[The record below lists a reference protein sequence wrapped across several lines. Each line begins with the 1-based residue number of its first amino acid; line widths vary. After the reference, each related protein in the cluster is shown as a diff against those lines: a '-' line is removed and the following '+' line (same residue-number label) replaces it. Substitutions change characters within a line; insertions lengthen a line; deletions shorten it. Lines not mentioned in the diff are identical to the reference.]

1 MAGPIPR
8 RSCDELTGWGRWGRE
23 ELRGVDSGAGAEEE
37 EWEVGWGVWMGKGV
51 RGDRG
56 EL

>member
-1 MAGPIPR
+1 M
-8 RSCDELTGWGRWGRE
+8 
-23 ELRGVDSGAGAEEE
+23 RGVDSGAGAEEAEEE
-37 EWEVGWGVWMGKGV
+37 EWEVGWGVRMGKGV